1 MENVDITKV
10 MDIVKDY
17 KNKSNHDLVFAME
30 SIQTDFNV
38 TKENIIKLT
47 HHLDKLEITYD
58 LILKEYKRR
67 KNGTNFNA

>member
-58 LILKEYKRR
+58 LILKEYQRR
-67 KNGTNFNA
+67 KNGIKN

>member
-30 SIQTDFNV
+30 SIQTDFNA

-47 HHLDKLEITYD
+47 HHLDKLELTYD

>member
-1 MENVDITKV
+1 MENVDISKV
-10 MDIVKDY
+10 MDIVKNY

-58 LILKEYKRR
+58 LILKEYQRR
-67 KNGTNFNA
+67 KNGIKN

>member
-47 HHLDKLEITYD
+47 HHLDKLELTYD